1 MRNSTFL
8 PLALLLIVFALHNP
22 TSAASASEYNY
33 GSHPRFVCTPL
44 PTDADPSCFSTAGP
58 GAGSAGPGG
67 PSQQTAPPSSWLG
80 VSEEAQTTIL
90 HLRES
95 LVQQKEIILNQRET
109 IRELT
114 AKLTLCEGVGRGV
127 SLHDEHHRMTL
138 HHRTHQHKYSDNEL
152 YGNQQGH
159 YRNGN
164 LIPDTPHRPSSAG
177 EQRLDGAQDKRVTS
191 EDSTSSVQQ
200 TERMLQALKE
210 RLNNLQVSRERNFN
224 NFGHKNRE
232 CVLMK

>member
-8 PLALLLIVFALHNP
+8 PLTLLLIVSAVHNP
-22 TSAASASEYNY
+22 TSATSASEYNY
-33 GSHPRFVCTPL
+33 GAHPRFVCTPL

-67 PSQQTAPPSSWLG
+67 PSQHTAPPSSWLG
-80 VSEEAQTTIL
+80 VSEEAKTTIL

-138 HHRTHQHKYSDNEL
+138 HHRTHQHKYGDSEH
-152 YGNQQGH
+152 YGNQQSH
-159 YRNGN
+159 HRNGN
-164 LIPDTPHRPSSAG
+164 LIPDSPHHPSAAG
-177 EQRLDGAQDKRVTS
+177 EQRLDGVKGKHVTS
-191 EDSTSSVQQ
+191 EDSPSSAQQ
-200 TERMLQALKE
+200 MERMLQALKE
-210 RLNNLQVSRERNFN
+210 RLNNLQVSRERNF
-224 NFGHKNRE
+224 GHKNR
-232 CVLMK
+232 VLMQESVKV